1 ERYQCGM
8 VSDDWIDTLT
18 ELSNDKVLRLK
29 MGENGF
35 KAFKMNY
42 SWELQEKK
50 LLDIYENLLEDMAGG
65 EK

>member
-1 ERYQCGM
+1 M

-18 ELSNDKVLRLK
+18 ELSNDKELRQE

-42 SWELQEKK
+42 SWELQERK
-50 LLDIYENLLEDMAGG
+50 LLDVYENLLEDKAGG

>member
-1 ERYQCGM
+1 
-8 VSDDWIDTLT
+8 
-18 ELSNDKVLRLK
+18 

-50 LLDIYENLLEDMAGG
+50 LLGVYENLLEDKAGG